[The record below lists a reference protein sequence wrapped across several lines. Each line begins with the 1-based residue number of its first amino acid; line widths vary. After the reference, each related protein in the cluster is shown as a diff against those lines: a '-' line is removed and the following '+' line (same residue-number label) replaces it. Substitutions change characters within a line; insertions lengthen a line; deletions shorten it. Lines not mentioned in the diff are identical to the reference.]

1 MKVQEGAVNST
12 LIPLDSE
19 LTERSDERIKEK
31 GAALPVLLAQ
41 LHFPRLLEFESENN
55 MVNLA
60 IPLADVQMAFQFFAV
75 SNDAAYRGEAFESTL
90 VCLSPL
96 SPLCTGR
103 A

>member
-12 LIPLDSE
+12 LVPLDSE
-19 LTERSDERIKEK
+19 LTGRSDKRIKEK
-31 GAALPVLLAQ
+31 GAAFPVLLAQ
-41 LHFPRLLEFESENN
+41 LYFPHLLEFESENN

-60 IPLADVQMAFQFFAV
+60 IPLAYVQMAFQFFAV
-75 SNDAAYRGEAFESTL
+75 SNAAYRGGAFESTL